1 MITLLAAAA
10 LAAAPQPSCSDTPAT
25 QQAASSGHYEWRP
38 APQFGPRSTGATMRR
53 VWVPDRKSPA
63 CDCAMMKVD
72 PATCMQASSADRHG
86 GTR

>member
-1 MITLLAAAA
+1 MITLLAAVA
-10 LAAAPQPSCSDTPAT
+10 LAAALQPSSDTAPVA
-25 QQAASSGHYEWRP
+25 QAAPSGHYEWRP
-38 APQFGPRSTGATMRR
+38 APQFGPRSTGPTMRR
-53 VWVPDRKSPA
+53 VWVPDRKPPA